1 MEDQAAVEAPEEVQ
15 VVEGPFKD
23 QAVEAVQPVQEGD
36 GEDAIKVP

>member
-23 QAVEAVQPVQEGD
+23 QAVEAVQEGD